1 MPDKFLFSPFQL
13 VSWVTYPPCSGG
25 TYHTH
30 EMFQELIVISG
41 TFHLADPHANKMS
54 ISRGDVLVIPPRKPH
69 AWPIGEDG
77 CEALQLIHS
86 PMLLENFGDLSILF
100 GNVDA
105 DWQKI
110 KIGRKDVTEIA
121 NRLKTECKI
130 NRPADSI
137 LIFTYL
143 LEIFSLIL
151 RNFCREKR
159 IPSRSRQGE
168 VAVKRALD
176 YIQSQYRGKISLDQL
191 AKNSYLSVSRF
202 SESFRKHTG
211 CAPLKYINKFRM
223 EKANALLSYSHMSIG
238 QVAEYLGF
246 ESIHYFS
253 RAFKKTFGYSPSK
266 VSSGKIKTADYRRNK
281 LISFGGFKV

>member
-1 MPDKFLFSPFQL
+1 MPDKFLFPPFQL
-13 VSWVTYPPCSGG
+13 VSWVSYSPRCGG
-25 TYHTH
+25 SYHTH

-54 ISRGDVLVIPPRKPH
+54 IVPGEVLVIPPRKPH
-69 AWPIGEDG
+69 TWVSGENG

-86 PMLLENFGDLSILF
+86 PMLLENYGDLSILF

-110 KIGRKDVTEIA
+110 KIDRENVAEIS
-121 NRLKTECKI
+121 NRLKAECKI
-130 NRPADSI
+130 NRPADSV
-137 LIFTYL
+137 LIYTYL

-151 RNFCREKR
+151 RNFCREKG
-159 IPSRSRQGE
+159 IPSRASQGE
-168 VAVKRALD
+168 AAVKRALN
-176 YIQSQYRGKISLDQL
+176 YIQNQYRGKISLGQL
-191 AKNSYLSVSRF
+191 ARNSYLSVSRF
-202 SESFRKHTG
+202 SEVFRKYTG

-223 EKANALLSYSHMSIG
+223 EKASSLLSYSHMSTG

-266 VSSGKIKTADYRRNK
+266 VSSGKTEPVAYMRKNITPF
-281 LISFGGFKV
+281 SGFKG